1 MRSQFKVSERRACQL
16 LGKHRSKQRH
26 VPKGRADE
34 DRLVFDK
41 IELAGQFGRYV
52 YRRISALL
60 RKEGWSVSDGRIER
74 LWRREGLKVPQKQP
88 MKGRLWPNDG
98 SCIRLRPEYRNHVR
112 SYDLVHCRTDDGKVL

>member
-1 MRSQFKVSERRACQL
+1 M

-60 RKEGWSVSDGRIER
+60 REEGWSVSDGRIER

-88 MKGRLWPNDG
+88 MKRRL
-98 SCIRLRPEYRNHVR
+98 
-112 SYDLVHCRTDDGKVL
+112 